1 MGIETL
7 NSAAWA
13 AGFAMAADEDPFE
26 DAAGV
31 ASAADAQ
38 WLPKWRPGEA
48 VMVREAPHVDRA
60 ADRADWVRVL
70 LALFARR
77 APVSPA

>member
-13 AGFAMAADEDPFE
+13 AGFAMAASEDSFE
-26 DAAGV
+26 DAVRVIRAV
-31 ASAADAQ
+31 DTQ
-38 WLPKWRPGEA
+38 WRPGEA
-48 VMVREAPHVDRA
+48 VMVRQPPVEK
-60 ADRADWVRVL
+60 ADWIRAWFGFL
-70 LALFARR
+70 ARR

>member
-13 AGFAMAADEDPFE
+13 AGFAMAASE
-26 DAAGV
+26 DAFDDAV
-31 ASAADAQ
+31 RVKEEAADTD
-38 WLPKWRPGEA
+38 WRPREA
-48 VMVREAPHVDRA
+48 VLVRPVEKSDR
-60 ADRADWVRVL
+60 L
-70 LALFARR
+70 KALFGFFHFSRR